1 MAPEVLQK
9 QPHSK
14 ASDMYAFAITLNEL
28 ASQSFPFSDCTK
40 DNPEAHTV
48 LEMGYGRC
56 AGGRRSCRLWGDAE
70 WCRGSGGR
78 PDHGCMPAQVGR
90 AGGQGVGC
98 SMMSNNGIDDQ

>member
-56 AGGRRSCRLWGDAE
+56 AGVMQ
-70 WCRGSGGR
+70 SG
-78 PDHGCMPAQVGR
+78 
-90 AGGQGVGC
+90 AGGLVACWIMAAASAAVQGVGFC
-98 SMMSNNGIDDQ
+98 VIMSNDAT